1 MLISAVHQSDSVIHT
16 YIFFFTFLNILVYH
30 RIVNRFP
37 CAVQEDLI
45 AYPVVYNSASIL
57 YSHFKVKRGHMGI
70 ELEQQAAFEKV
81 KTLVK
86 QIKVLGIS

>member
-1 MLISAVHQSDSVIHT
+1 MLCRKT
-16 YIFFFTFLNILVYH
+16 LL
-30 RIVNRFP
+30 
-37 CAVQEDLI
+37 LI
-45 AYPVVYNSASIL
+45 QLVYNSASIL

-81 KTLVK
+81 KILVK